1 MNRRTSTQERPK
13 RDLYADVTNQIIAA
27 IESGAATY
35 SLPWQAMTGM
45 PKNVASDRSYRGIN
59 TLLLWLVQ
67 RAQGYNTPLWATFK
81 QWLELGHP
89 VRKGEKSA
97 TVVFWKQLDGAPSSD
112 DSTEDGE
119 QGRRIVARAYHVFNA
134 AQVEGFTPSG
144 VTMLSEAERNA
155 KAEGFFRAL
164 PIEVH
169 HEGDR
174 AYYRPST
181 DSVHVPPFGLFKDAN
196 AYYATLG
203 HECVHATGAKARLDR
218 DLSGRFG
225 SEAYA
230 VEELVAELGAA
241 FLCAD
246 LGLSHEPR
254 LDHAG
259 YIESWLKVLKGDTR
273 AIFTAAGKAH
283 ARCDARVREGAQC
296 ASISGKVP
304 VCQRTLHIRSR
315 RRADPFRDVG
325 DGVSF
330 SLARLLKPCR
340 FLFPQF
346 CKVDCSITS
355 ILRMRLENYPFDLSD

>member
-13 RDLYADVTNQIIAA
+13 RDLYADVTNQIVAV

-35 SLPWQAMTGM
+35 SLPWQTMTGM
-45 PKNVASDRSYRGIN
+45 PKNIASDRSYRGIN

-67 RAQGYNTPLWATFK
+67 RAQGYNTPMWATFK

-97 TVVFWKQLDGAPSSD
+97 TVVFWKQLDGGVPSSGEP
-112 DSTEDGE
+112 SEEGE

-134 AQVEGFTPSG
+134 AQVDGFTPPG
-144 VTMLSEAERNA
+144 VMMLSESERDA
-155 KAEGFFRAL
+155 KAEAFFTAL
-164 PIEVH
+164 PIEVL

-174 AYYRPST
+174 AYYQPST
-181 DSVHVPPFGLFKDAN
+181 DSVHVPPFGLFTDAN

-246 LGLSHEPR
+246 LGLSPEPR

-259 YIESWLKVLKGDTR
+259 YIESWLKVLKADSR
-273 AIFTAAGKAH
+273 AIFTAAGKAQ
-283 ARCDARVREGAQC
+283 AAVDW
-296 ASISGKVP
+296 
-304 VCQRTLHIRSR
+304 LHDRQE
-315 RRADPFRDVG
+315 AAP
-325 DGVSF
+325 
-330 SLARLLKPCR
+330 
-340 FLFPQF
+340 
-346 CKVDCSITS
+346 
-355 ILRMRLENYPFDLSD
+355 